1 MRLLVI
7 SFCWIFVYTAQGWP
21 SHGAQ
26 TDILRPNNPSKSDSY
41 KEILYRKYTRKTRSV
56 RPRKKYRYNLRKHEI
71 RDARDRNALCLDG
84 SPAVFYLSRNP
95 YSKDWVI
102 QLQAGGS
109 CGDHKTCHER
119 AKGSFGSSKDYEL
132 YMTGSFLSS
141 DNPNENP
148 TFASWNKVLVPY
160 CSGDVF
166 VGRKTKETHPYGL
179 QMLGHFIVKAV
190 VQQLMDDYK
199 INTTGTL
206 ILFGGASAGGL
217 GMLANV
223 DFVQQMV
230 LPAKVRGFNDGG
242 WFTLFPNFGEE
253 NKLDLPYFFS
263 TLGVM
268 FSDLWDGFVDE
279 TCRAEMPKAA
289 GCLYGELVF
298 KYLSTPIY
306 VMVAQWDSYQLQEL
320 VPSQFPKV
328 RLPPEL
334 PSEAAYLAKFG
345 NNTHRSLRR
354 LIMSKMS
361 GVFSPACF
369 MHTFSGEAEILSVTS
384 KYNIQGKTAYKAFS
398 EWHVSGGAHGTY
410 VERPL
415 DTPFCNPSCCSS
427 LCTKCR
433 EQEPTKTAR
442 HAVAYDPRT
451 GNGSGA
457 SPCRGGMWLVVS
469 ACLLHIFTRWR
480 ISP

>member
-199 INTTGTL
+199 INTTGTV

-230 LPAKVRGFNDGG
+230 LPAKVH
-242 WFTLFPNFGEE
+242 LF
-253 NKLDLPYFFS
+253 LHVVCS
-263 TLGVM
+263 
-268 FSDLWDGFVDE
+268 
-279 TCRAEMPKAA
+279 A
-289 GCLYGELVF
+289 VF

-451 GNGSGA
+451 GNGEHQSRGCTSGV
-457 SPCRGGMWLVVS
+457 LVRKM
-469 ACLLHIFTRWR
+469 AA
-480 ISP
+480 